1 MSFTG
6 LAVNQAV
13 SYTNLQDAV
22 NNGIFTLVSAITSTG
37 QESTKS
43 YVGAHVSGFNANYPP
58 YAIKASNQLIV
69 QGDIYNTGNFILD
82 AAYGMSFTSMTGS
95 VGGLPTFTFPV
106 TTGNTTLT
114 YKNTIAA
121 QTITLGITGTRVS
134 PPQKVVLL
142 INGIQVDCQDL
153 TVNGAQTKV
162 LTLPNT
168 IYAPSSIKISMNLS
182 ACVVAPPI
190 VFTTSVSVAS
200 ISRTTGQYQIVG
212 LGNSDYQVSY
222 PLDANYICTSSDYG
236 ATWTK
241 RTPYGYWTT
250 VSVSDDG
257 QYMLAGDSSGY
268 AYISSNYGASWTQ
281 TLSYPTTFLTP
292 NQNFVGSAI
301 SNAGTYMY
309 LSTTTANGSYTPKFL
324 VSTNQGASWSDVSWG
339 AINSNYNRPTFG
351 LTISSTGQ
359 YVFAGFLKVNSPN
372 WEANVAISS
381 NSGSTASNITIAT
394 GALVVSQPVIN
405 SISSSANGA
414 NVLLNY
420 FNNTSSGYVA
430 NYLLASTNNGTSWS
444 NITGGTTGTKIWRQ
458 SSINNSG
465 TGYAV
470 IQPNYLSL
478 NTSYLQK
485 VTTLSSVDPITTP
498 GSRVWLCTAISGNGT
513 YILAGH
519 YNGLYRSADSGTTWN
534 AL

>member
-1 MSFTG
+1 MAFTS
-6 LAVNQAV
+6 LASNQAV

-43 YVGAHVSGFNANYPP
+43 YVGAHVSGFNINYPSF
-58 YAIKASNQLIV
+58 ANKATNQLVV

-142 INGIQVDCQDL
+142 VNGIQVDCQDL
-153 TVNGAQTKV
+153 TVNGVQTKV

-212 LGNSDYQVSY
+212 LGSNESY
-222 PLDANYICTSSDYG
+222 PYVANYICTSSDYG

-241 RTPYGYWTT
+241 RTPYGYWLT
-250 VSVSDDG
+250 VSISDDG
-257 QYMLAGDSSGY
+257 QYMLAGDNSGY
-268 AYISSNYGASWTQ
+268 AYISNNYGVTWTQ

-292 NQNFVGSAI
+292 NQSFVGSAI

-339 AINSNYNRPTFG
+339 SINSNYNRPTFG

-359 YVFAGFLKVNSPN
+359 YVFAGFLKINIPN

-405 SISSSANGA
+405 SISSSANGV
-414 NVLLNY
+414 NLLLNY
-420 FNNTSSGYVA
+420 FNNTSPSGYIA

-444 NITGGTTGTKIWRQ
+444 NITGGTTGTKIWRT
-458 SSINNSG
+458 SAINNSG

-470 IQPNYLSL
+470 IFSASANY
-478 NTSYLQK
+478 YK
-485 VTTLSSVDPITTP
+485 K
-498 GSRVWLCTAISGNGT
+498 
-513 YILAGH
+513 
-519 YNGLYRSADSGTTWN
+519 
-534 AL
+534 